1 MLLYTYVQRLVW
13 YNTYIKKIR
22 GECMSANKI
31 NKLVIIASSTGGPKA
46 LHKTIPMLSKR
57 LDAPV
62 IVVQHMP
69 KGFTAT
75 LAERLNDTSEIK
87 VSEAVDGEIL
97 EKGHVYLARGETH
110 LILTRNADGRIITR
124 EDFSEPVNGLRP
136 CADITFSNI
145 ADLKVNDIVCAVLTG
160 MGSDGCE
167 GIRNLRKK
175 QKIYTIAQHKDTCV
189 VYGMPKAIVE
199 NDMADV
205 VLPLEEIGKEI
216 TRKVGVF

>member
-1 MLLYTYVQRLVW
+1 
-13 YNTYIKKIR
+13 
-22 GECMSANKI
+22 MSANII

-46 LHKTIPMLSKR
+46 LHKVIPMLSKR

-75 LAERLNDTSEIK
+75 LAERLNDTSEIE

-97 EKGHVYLARGETH
+97 EKGHVYLAKGGTH
-110 LILTRNADGRIITR
+110 LTLTRNTDGRIVTQ

-145 ADLKVNDIVCAVLTG
+145 ANLKINNIICAVLTG
-160 MGSDGCE
+160 MGSDGYE
-167 GIRNLRKK
+167 GIRNLREK
-175 QKIYTIAQHKDTCV
+175 QKIYTIAQHKDSCV

-199 NDMADV
+199 HGIADI
-205 VLPLEEIGKEI
+205 VLPLEEIGTEI
-216 TRKVGVF
+216 TKKVGVF